1 MVFDLGVNDKQND
14 RNGRP
19 ARSVD
24 LSFPIPS
31 PSDLTFSGD
40 GIAFLPGLAD
50 VHVHLREPGFS
61 YKETVLSGTRAAARG
76 GFTTVCAMP
85 NLDPVPDSREHLAK
99 ELALIER
106 DAVIEVLPYGA
117 LTVGEKGAALSDMDA
132 IAPSVVAFSD
142 DGRGVQDDGVMRE
155 AMARAKA
162 FGKVVV
168 AHCEDNSLLRGG
180 YIHDGTY
187 CKEHGHKG
195 IVSASE
201 WKAVERDLKLVR
213 ETGVAYHVC
222 HVSAKE
228 TVELI
233 RQAKAEGLDVTCETA
248 PHYLLLDDSM
258 LEEDGRFKMNPP
270 IRDKSDRD
278 ALIAGIR
285 DGTIDM
291 IVTDH
296 APHSA
301 EEKSRG
307 LAGSP
312 MGIVGLE
319 TSFPLLYTYLVLPG
333 VITLPR
339 LIELMSENP
348 RRRFGIPEREDD
360 FTVFDLSARY
370 KIDPDEFLSMGKST
384 PFAGWEVAGKC
395 MLTVSRG
402 KVAYLAPA
410 VKGSNR

>member
-117 LTVGEKGAALSDMDA
+117 LTVGEKGVALSDMDA

-155 AMARAKA
+155 AMTRAKA
-162 FGKVVV
+162 LGKVVV

-195 IVSASE
+195 ICSASE

-348 RRRFGIPEREDD
+348 RHRFGIPEREDD